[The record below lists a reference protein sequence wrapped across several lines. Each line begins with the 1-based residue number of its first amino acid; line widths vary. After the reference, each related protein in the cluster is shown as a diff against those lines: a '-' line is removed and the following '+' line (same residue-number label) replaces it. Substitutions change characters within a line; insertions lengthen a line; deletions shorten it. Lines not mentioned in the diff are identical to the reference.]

1 MPRVV
6 KSSLLR
12 LAVLTAAL
20 SVFVGIGHA
29 DATAATAHRAA
40 CAAAATAQA
49 GSATD
54 DWNNTGACVPPP
66 VMDRL

>member
-20 SVFVGIGHA
+20 SVLGGIGHA
-29 DATAATAHRAA
+29 VTTTGPTSRAA
-40 CAAAATAQA
+40 CAAVAVAPA
-49 GSATD
+49 GSVTD
-54 DWNNTGACVPPP
+54 DWNNTGACLPPKQQ
-66 VMDRL
+66 L